1 MAVALWV
8 RETEVDIDETAVA
21 PPCFA
26 PSRLSETD
34 RLWKLIH
41 AGTAT
46 LLSSLLSNEESD

>member
-46 LLSSLLSNEESD
+46 LLSLLLSNEESD